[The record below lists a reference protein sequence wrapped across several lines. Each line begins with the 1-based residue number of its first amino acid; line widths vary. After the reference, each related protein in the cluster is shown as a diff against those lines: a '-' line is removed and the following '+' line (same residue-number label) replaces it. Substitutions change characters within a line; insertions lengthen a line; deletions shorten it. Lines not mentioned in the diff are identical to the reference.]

1 MRKDSLSKAL
11 GTGAT
16 AGVDLGDRFSQVCLL
31 DAAGGVVLEQRLA
44 TRKEVFERFF
54 GALPKLRLVLEAGTH
69 SPWLSRQMTVLGHEV
84 LVANP
89 RRLRSI
95 SGSVRK
101 SDRADAE
108 QLARLARSDP
118 RLLSPITHRSVTA
131 QEDLALIHARDLLVR
146 TRTALAHHVR
156 CTLKSFGILTP
167 KHSTE
172 SFAKKIRP
180 HVSGALETALLPVI
194 EQIAQLT
201 EQIRGFDHAIETVAD
216 ERYQVVDRLSQ
227 IRGVGR
233 LTALAYVLVIADA
246 ARFRR
251 SRHVG
256 SYLGLAP
263 RRKQSGDRDPQL
275 RITKAGDTLLRRLLV
290 GCAHYILGPFGEE
303 CDLRTFGQRIALRG
317 GPNAKKRAIVA
328 VARKLAT
335 VLHRLWVTGKDYEP
349 DRLRGR
355 EVAPGTATATD
366 GVAPVAA

>member
-1 MRKDSLSKAL
+1 MRKDSAANAM

-16 AGVDLGDRFSQVCLL
+16 AGVDLGDRFTQICLL
-31 DAAGGVVLEQRLA
+31 DAAGTVVLERRLP
-44 TRKEVFERFF
+44 TRREALERFF
-54 GALPKLRLVLEAGTH
+54 QALPALRVALEAGTH
-69 SPWLSRQMTVLGHEV
+69 SPWIARVITGLGHEV

-101 SDRADAE
+101 SDRVDAE

-118 RLLSPITHRSVTA
+118 RLLSPITHRSERA

-156 CTLKSFGILTP
+156 CTLKSFGILAP

-172 SFAKKIRP
+172 SFAKKMRP
-180 HVSGALETALLPVI
+180 HVPRALVAALVPVI
-194 EQIAQLT
+194 EQIEQLT
-201 EQIRGFDHAIETVAD
+201 VQIRSFDRRIEAVAD
-216 ERYQVVDRLSQ
+216 ERYQVVARLSQ

-246 ARFRR
+246 SRFQR

-263 RRKQSGDRDPQL
+263 RRRQSGDRDPQL

-303 CDLRTFGQRIALRG
+303 CDLRAFGQRIAERG

-349 DRLRGR
+349 CRQRGS
-355 EVAPGTATATD
+355 ETSPSKATASSGLAAT
-366 GVAPVAA
+366 VA